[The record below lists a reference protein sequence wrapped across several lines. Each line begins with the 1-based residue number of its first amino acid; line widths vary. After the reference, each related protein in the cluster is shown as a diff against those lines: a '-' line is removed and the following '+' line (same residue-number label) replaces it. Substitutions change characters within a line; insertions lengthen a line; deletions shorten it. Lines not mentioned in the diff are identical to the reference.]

1 MTYSNIDEGLGDSK
15 WAVGGVAFAGAILIL
30 IGAFSTIVGLAAIIN
45 DDHFVVTRNY
55 AFNLDTTAWGW
66 IHLVLG
72 VAIVVTGFCLFTF
85 ATWAR
90 VVAIVLAVVSAI
102 NFFLF
107 IPKAPV
113 WSVLLVALSAWVIW
127 ALMQTRPGNT

>member
-1 MTYSNIDEGLGDSK
+1 MTYSSIDEGLGDSK
-15 WAVGGVAFAGAILIL
+15 WASGGVAFAGSILIL
-30 IGAFSTIVGLAAIIN
+30 LGAFSTIVGLAAIIN

-55 AFNLDTTAWGW
+55 TFNLDTTAWGW

-72 VAIVVTGFCLFTF
+72 VAIIVTGFCLFTF

-127 ALMQTRPGNT
+127 ALMQTRPSRT